1 LKIIRSYTRE
11 AGLRNLEREIG
22 RVCRKVARQVTEGQT
37 EQVTIT
43 PEKVREFFGAERF
56 FAEVAERSG
65 EPGVATGLAYT
76 PNGGDILFIESTRM
90 GGKKGLTL
98 TGHLGEV
105 MKESAQAALSYI
117 RARADTLGIAPDF
130 FENCDLHI
138 HVPAGAV
145 PKDGPSAGV
154 TIATSLASL
163 LTGRPVKHALAMTG
177 EITLRG
183 KVMPVGGIKEKVLAA
198 KRAGITTVVLPR
210 LNEKD
215 LEDIPEAI
223 RQEMRFEFV
232 DTIAE
237 ALDRALEP
245 AGEPRVAD
253 VKLPARAANL

>member
-1 LKIIRSYTRE
+1 VDLQWTAGDATTLAQNYKIVLNVDFNPAANAEQFITLAATIPTPPNFS
-11 AGLRNLEREIG
+11 AKNNPGP
-22 RVCRKVARQVTEGQT
+22 GQWSNDLT
-37 EQVTIT
+37 DFV
-43 PEKVREFFGAERF
+43 V
-56 FAEVAERSG
+56 S
-65 EPGVATGLAYT
+65 
-76 PNGGDILFIESTRM
+76 EST
-90 GGKKGLTL
+90 
-98 TGHLGEV
+98 HLGFSFWNAFPHTPFNPNTQGEYV
-105 MKESAQAALSYI
+105 VQLLAQ
-117 RARADTLGIAPDF
+117 D
-130 FENCDLHI
+130 N
-138 HVPAGAV
+138 
-145 PKDGPSAGV
+145 AGV

-245 AGEPRVAD
+245 VGEPRVAD
-253 VKLPARAANL
+253 DELPARAANL